1 MAPKL
6 ADITKKAGISMNA
19 QRAEE
24 IERLEAQA
32 DIRERQADEGEA
44 GAPVYFRAGGAGYY
58 RALERAEKNRKES
71 RELRAQAAQL
81 RHNNR

>member
-1 MAPKL
+1 
-6 ADITKKAGISMNA
+6 MNT
-19 QRAEE
+19 QRTEE
-24 IERLEAQA
+24 IRRLEAQA
-32 DIRERQADEGEA
+32 DLRERLADEGEA

-81 RHNNR
+81 RQNHS